1 MEDIELLSYLLMF
14 ALSVV
19 FSAFSIDRKSVVFSF
34 LSVLTWSALAICHLS
49 LAYTSGFI
57 VLAWVFAG
65 LGMIFF
71 VYGCAL
77 VVVSVRNA
85 AEQKKWSI
93 EL

>member
-1 MEDIELLSYLLMF
+1 MEDIELISYLLMF

-34 LSVLTWSALAICHLS
+34 LSVLTWSALAICHLT
-49 LAYTSGFI
+49 LAYTSSFI

-65 LGMIFF
+65 LGATFF

-77 VVVSVRNA
+77 VIVSVRNA